1 MPGHDWRIQCLRLDE
16 ERHRRECHGRIQ
28 QSTTAMETE
37 PGQNLQ
43 PSPQPPTQA
52 TTSWRLYLELL
63 ALAAFV
69 IPLGQILGPMVLW
82 LVKKDTIPEVDYE
95 GKRVLNFNISWT
107 LWGILTCGLGFI
119 VWFVIA
125 IVAMIKAANREPFI
139 HPLTIDFL
147 K

>member
-1 MPGHDWRIQCLRLDE
+1 MEIQ
-16 ERHRRECHGRIQ
+16 
-28 QSTTAMETE
+28 A
-37 PGQNLQ
+37 GQ
-43 PSPQPPTQA
+43 QPPPGPPQA
-52 TTSWRLYLELL
+52 APDKTSWRLYLELL

-69 IPLGQILGPMVLW
+69 IPLGQILGPLVLW

-95 GKRVLNFNISWT
+95 GKRVLNFNISWV

-125 IVAMIKAANREPFI
+125 IVAMIKAANREPFV

>member
-1 MPGHDWRIQCLRLDE
+1 MD
-16 ERHRRECHGRIQ
+16 
-28 QSTTAMETE
+28 T
-37 PGQNLQ
+37 Q
-43 PSPQPPTQA
+43 PSPDSSITPPLPSGTEK
-52 TTSWRLYLELL
+52 TSWRLYLELL
-63 ALAAFV
+63 ALLAFV

-107 LWGILTCGLGFI
+107 LWGIATCGLGFL

-125 IVAMIKAANREPFI
+125 LVAMIKAANREPFT
-139 HPLTIDFL
+139 HPLTIEFL